1 MLEKMIVDSFPGFLS
16 IRNSKYEIIYLNE
29 NFKNWIASYTNINP
43 LGKTNEELARIVP
56 KNIADVFIQCHDLSL
71 CWEKNNTSNN
81 SLKKTIEF
89 KNEKTGKNVYMN
101 VLKYSIFNNE
111 ELQIVTVGYDITE
124 LYNENRKNFEFSIT
138 DSLTNVYNKKFLIDN
153 LKKYTN
159 QFSALID
166 IDNFKKLNDTEGHYA
181 GDKFLEIFINIL
193 KTNLIDYDAII
204 RYGGDEFIIVFSKK
218 ITLNYIYLQI
228 NKIREIF
235 EKEFL
240 NYSYLSFSY
249 GISLIKE
256 SLEETL
262 IELDKK
268 MYKEKKSKNKN
279 I

>member
-1 MLEKMIVDSFPGFLS
+1 MLEKIIVDSFPGFLS

-29 NFKNWIASYTNINP
+29 NFRKWIGLYTSINP
-43 LGKTNEELARIVP
+43 IGKTNEELAKIVP
-56 KNIADVFIQCHDLSL
+56 KNIANVFIQCHDLSL

-81 SLKKTIEF
+81 SLNKTIEF
-89 KNEKTGKNVYMN
+89 RDEKSGKNMYMN
-101 VLKYSIFNNE
+101 VLKYSILNNGE
-111 ELQIVTVGYDITE
+111 SQIVTIGYDITE

-138 DSLTNVYNKKFLIDN
+138 DSLTNAYNKKFLIDN
-153 LKKYTN
+153 FKKYTN
-159 QFSALID
+159 QFSILID

-193 KTNLIDYDAII
+193 KNNLTNYDAII

-235 EKEFL
+235 KKEFL

-249 GISLIKE
+249 GVSLIKE

>member
-1 MLEKMIVDSFPGFLS
+1 MLEKIIVDSFPGFLS

-29 NFKNWIASYTNINP
+29 NFRKWIGLYTSINP
-43 LGKTNEELARIVP
+43 IGKTNEELAKIVP
-56 KNIADVFIQCHDLSL
+56 KNIANVFIQCHDLSL

-81 SLKKTIEF
+81 SLNKTIEF
-89 KNEKTGKNVYMN
+89 RDEKSGKNMYMN
-101 VLKYSIFNNE
+101 VLKYSILNNGE
-111 ELQIVTVGYDITE
+111 SQIVTIGYDITE

-138 DSLTNVYNKKFLIDN
+138 DSLTNAYNKKFLIDN
-153 LKKYTN
+153 FKKYTN
-159 QFSALID
+159 QFSILID

-193 KTNLIDYDAII
+193 KNNLTNYDAII

-218 ITLNYIYLQI
+218 ITLNYIYL
-228 NKIREIF
+228 
-235 EKEFL
+235 
-240 NYSYLSFSY
+240 SFSY
-249 GISLIKE
+249 GVSLIKE